1 MHKII
6 IVDNEPAACEVIE
19 QMLKRYFPKRF
30 LVMGKYNAPE
40 EALESLKTQDP
51 DVIFLDIEMPN
62 MNGLEFVS
70 HMNGSNA
77 KVVFTTAYKEYGV
90 DAIKA
95 GALDYLLKP
104 ISLSDLTETVRKI
117 EDLPTD
123 SSYDNHL
130 MTVMGRIQSHNHRLK
145 QPPLRLPNS
154 NGYDLVKQ
162 HEILYC
168 QADVNYTDIHL
179 LDGRVVKVAITL
191 KAISQTLDDS
201 DLFVR
206 CHKSYL
212 ANKLYVTGYVRSDN
226 HYVELLHRI
235 QIPIAY
241 RKREEVQHS
250 IQAFK

>member
-1 MHKII
+1 MHKIV

-19 QMLKRYFPKRF
+19 QMLTRYFPKRF
-30 LVMGKYNAPE
+30 LVMGKYTAPE
-40 EALESLKTQDP
+40 DALTALKSMDP

-62 MNGLEFVS
+62 MTGFEFVNQL
-70 HMNGSNA
+70 NGTQS
-77 KVVFTTAYKEYGV
+77 KIVFTTAYKEYGV
-90 DAIKA
+90 EAVKI

-104 ISLSDLTETVRKI
+104 INLTDLTETVRKI
-117 EDLPTD
+117 EDIPSNTSFD
-123 SSYDNHL
+123 HQL

-145 QPPLRLPNS
+145 SPPLRLPNS

-168 QADVNYTDIHL
+168 QADVNYTDIYL

-191 KAISQTLDDS
+191 KAIAQTLDDS

-226 HYVELLHRI
+226 HYVEILHRI

-241 RKREEVQHS
+241 RKREEVQHA